1 MISASIDTQVQFY
14 DLDPMEI
21 MWHGNY
27 VKLFEEARCA
37 LLDKLEYNYPQML
50 ADGYGWP
57 VVDLRVKYV
66 APARFGM
73 RIRVTATLREY
84 LNRMVIDYQ
93 VTEIAT
99 GVRLTK
105 GQTTMV
111 CVEVDTG
118 AMQFETPATFRGK
131 VEKLRD
137 MAA

>member
-1 MISASIDTQVQFY
+1 MISASVETQVQFY

-37 LLDKLEYNYPQML
+37 LLDKLEYNYPQMR
-50 ADGYGWP
+50 ADGFGWP

-73 RIRVTATLREY
+73 RIRVTATLKEY
-84 LNRMVIDYQ
+84 LNRMVVDYQ
-93 VTEIAT
+93 VTDMDG

-111 CVEVDTG
+111 CVDAQTG
-118 AMQFETPATFRGK
+118 TLQFETPPAFRRK
-131 VEKLRD
+131 VETLCD
-137 MAA
+137 LAA